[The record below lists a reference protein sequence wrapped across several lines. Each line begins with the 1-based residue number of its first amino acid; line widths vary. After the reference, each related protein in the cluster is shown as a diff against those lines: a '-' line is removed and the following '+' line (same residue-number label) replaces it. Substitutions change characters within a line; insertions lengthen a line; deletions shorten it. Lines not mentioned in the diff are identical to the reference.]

1 MKKHL
6 PDPVRA
12 CLATVAYRTLPGA
25 AVRRLKRAA
34 RAPEVHRKPGYWN
47 GELSGRMSTPNLNG
61 RVGNAVRDLVT
72 AELIHQC
79 GPRPRAVLDVGCA
92 FCDLAHVLDR
102 YGLERYV
109 AVDLSDYV
117 IDRAWREHS
126 SWPVA
131 DRVEMSFHAADLREF
146 TPSGVGA
153 PEQPDVF
160 DVIVFNEVLQ
170 FIEVD
175 EVPIQ
180 LRRYSQWL
188 APDGIFCVMLSHSP
202 KGNAIFRSLHRHF
215 SWVYG
220 MVLQQNPDAP
230 KYHLTRNRATP
241 PFQLGVLRP

>member
-117 IDRAWREHS
+117 IDRARREHS

-131 DRVEMSFHAADLREF
+131 GRVEMSFHAADLSEF
-146 TPSGVGA
+146 TPDGTGA
-153 PEQPDVF
+153 EGHDTGF

-170 FIEVD
+170 FVEVD

-215 SWVYG
+215 SWIYG
-220 MVLQQNPDAP
+220 MVLQQYPDGP
-230 KYHLTRNRATP
+230 RYRLTRNRATP
-241 PFQLGVLRP
+241 PFQLGFFRP